1 MKDERVNREYENMV
15 TSQIQQ
21 VAESADQ
28 LSTMN
33 YQTLYSN
40 QDPEKLK

>member
-1 MKDERVNREYENMV
+1 MKDDKINREYENMV
-15 TSQIQQ
+15 TGQIQR
-21 VAESADQ
+21 VAESTDQ

-40 QDPEKLK
+40 